1 MKLHPL
7 LTIRG
12 TALASADFPVKPAG
26 LNEYEYADW
35 AAAFL
40 RELPEDRLIMRL
52 TAEAE
57 PEQVIT
63 PKWWMSK
70 GQFLAFFHEKFL
82 HPEQDGAFESVTTAD
97 GSPTLYHPGFRQHFH
112 TLAGAATEAERKFVI
127 PSRLRERLA
136 AGKPVRV
143 LDVGFGLGVN
153 CAAALRC
160 GGPLEII
167 TLENDPRVLGAA
179 LRLYPGGSLEHRLIA
194 ALDSGNVFAEN
205 GCRVELIPGDAR
217 DAAGTF
223 EPQSFDVIFQ
233 DGFSPDCNP
242 ELWSYDFVRALARA
256 LKPDGVLVSYSSAY
270 PYRGAL
276 LRAGLAVGESEPF
289 GRKRGGTVAAFDP
302 SLPPLPLPEKERGI
316 ILASTAGDS
325 VPRSIAARHAGGA
338 VPPPRSPCR
347 AAAPPRRAEVVPE
360 ELARQAGSAPGIGVR
375 NPFDP
380 LFFTGDKLLIRKQS
394 FHTQPFQNLK
404 GLRLPA
410 AGDAFKHGFE
420 LGITLQSLLQLCQ
433 KRLLFGGN
441 TTGSRNIKTVV
452 FFVFRQIPERFPP
465 TPPGYAAGRRR
476 KGEQKQ
482 DKARCAEQ
490 SGPDGERIAPAGN
503 RDGGRDQNDSGRK
516 PGPAHDPP
524 ESVGTTGVREDGKL
538 LAQGNRISSLAAAG
552 PFFHQQRSPVE
563 RKEHFPETAAV
574 CVRHVSSNP
583 MFRCGTLPPNS
594 FRFKAL
600 YSSSV
605 RISSVFSESNALRS
619 CSTLSGR
626 FRSGR

>member
-1 MKLHPL
+1 MISRRSNGRPALDAAGIAVGCHVIAGLPGENRAMFVETARKIAVLPFRAVKLHPL

-82 HPEQDGAFESVTTAD
+82 HPEQDGAFESVMTAD

-256 LKPDGVLVSYSSAY
+256 LKPGGVLVSYSSAY

-276 LRAGLAVGESEPF
+276 LRARARGRGVGAVRAEARRNRRRLRP
-289 GRKRGGTVAAFDP
+289 VAAAAAAAGKGARDHPRIDRRDP
-302 SLPPLPLPEKERGI
+302 
-316 ILASTAGDS
+316 
-325 VPRSIAARHAGGA
+325 VPRSFAARHAGGA
-338 VPPPRSPCR
+338 VPPPRSPRR

-360 ELARQAGSAPGIGVR
+360 IARQTESAPGIGVR

-380 LFFTGDKLLIRKQS
+380 FFFTGDKLLIRKQS

-433 KRLLFGGN
+433 ERLLFGGN

-482 DKARCAEQ
+482 DKAPCAEQ

-503 RDGGRDQNDSGRK
+503 RDGGRD
-516 PGPAHDPP
+516 
-524 ESVGTTGVREDGKL
+524 
-538 LAQGNRISSLAAAG
+538 
-552 PFFHQQRSPVE
+552 
-563 RKEHFPETAAV
+563 
-574 CVRHVSSNP
+574 
-583 MFRCGTLPPNS
+583 
-594 FRFKAL
+594 
-600 YSSSV
+600 
-605 RISSVFSESNALRS
+605 
-619 CSTLSGR
+619 
-626 FRSGR
+626 

>member
-1 MKLHPL
+1 MDQLHFFSDYIARKYGKRLYRIGIDLALGCPNRVDRFGPGCVFCSEDGNRARHLARKLDLKGQVAAGIAYTAQRYGAEAPYIAYFQAFTSTHAPAEELRRLYGEVLESAPFAVVIIGTRPDALPPETVRLLAELAERYEVWVELGVQSAHDATLELIRRGHDFAAVERAVRALDAAGIAVGCHVIAGLPGENRAMFVETARKIAVLPFRAVKLHPL

-82 HPEQDGAFESVTTAD
+82 HPEQDGAFESVMTAD

-256 LKPDGVLVSYSSAY
+256 LKPGGVLVSYSSAY

-316 ILASTAGDS
+316 ILASTAGTPFRDPS
-325 VPRSIAARHAGGA
+325 LHGTR
-338 VPPPRSPCR
+338 
-347 AAAPPRRAEVVPE
+347 E
-360 ELARQAGSAPGIGVR
+360 EL
-375 NPFDP
+375 F
-380 LFFTGDKLLIRKQS
+380 
-394 FHTQPFQNLK
+394 
-404 GLRLPA
+404 
-410 AGDAFKHGFE
+410 
-420 LGITLQSLLQLCQ
+420 
-433 KRLLFGGN
+433 
-441 TTGSRNIKTVV
+441 
-452 FFVFRQIPERFPP
+452 
-465 TPPGYAAGRRR
+465 RRR
-476 KGEQKQ
+476 
-482 DKARCAEQ
+482 DALVARLRRR
-490 SGPDGERIAPAGN
+490 GVPKWF
-503 RDGGRDQNDSGRK
+503 RK
-516 PGPAHDPP
+516 
-524 ESVGTTGVREDGKL
+524 
-538 LAQGNRISSLAAAG
+538 
-552 PFFHQQRSPVE
+552 
-563 RKEHFPETAAV
+563 
-574 CVRHVSSNP
+574 
-583 MFRCGTLPPNS
+583 
-594 FRFKAL
+594 
-600 YSSSV
+600 
-605 RISSVFSESNALRS
+605 
-619 CSTLSGR
+619 
-626 FRSGR
+626 